1 MIQLLWGSIAAVL
14 GLCYLVFEIVMG
26 LHEQTVSYATVVL
39 WIVLPILTVLAS
51 MLHLRITQ
59 AGPVTFTHSVKVG
72 VITTVLSSV
81 LLLIVWVFFTMV
93 VQPDFFQLMQNY
105 AGVKALQQHHNPTR
119 VAAEIQAAQQIFS
132 TPNFYVVGAMVP
144 MVIGF
149 AASVI
154 GALVLRKK

>member
-39 WIVLPILTVLAS
+39 WLVLPLLSVLAS

-59 AGPVTFTHSVKVG
+59 AGPVTYTHSVKVG
-72 VITTVLSSV
+72 AITTVLSSV
-81 LLLIVWVFFTMV
+81 LLLIVWVFFTIV
-93 VQPDFFQLMQNY
+93 VQPEFFQLMQNY

-132 TPNFYVVGAMVP
+132 TPNFYMVSTLVP
-144 MVIGF
+144 MVVGVL
-149 AASVI
+149 ASAV
-154 GALVLRKK
+154 GATVLRRS